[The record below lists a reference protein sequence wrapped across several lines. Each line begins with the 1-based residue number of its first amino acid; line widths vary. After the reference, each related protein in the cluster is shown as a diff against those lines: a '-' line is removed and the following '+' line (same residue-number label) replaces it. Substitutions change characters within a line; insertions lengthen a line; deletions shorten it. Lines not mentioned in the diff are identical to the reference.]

1 MLITRNLFDWN
12 GKKSEK
18 PTVNAV
24 NDNYENER
32 TLNFFE
38 RLYLPD
44 ALKGMWYSFKQMF
57 QPTFT
62 LNYPEEK
69 WDPPAIFRGRP
80 VLVEDHNK
88 ERCVACGL
96 CARACPPLAI
106 SMQAKETEDDK
117 ERYPDF
123 FEINMLRCIYCGYC
137 EEVCPEEAIVM
148 SQDYDIVFES
158 REDAIYD
165 KERLLVPK
173 EDLKDR
179 LDYLKNYRNNQFGSF
194 WDFQEENNIHS
205 VRDRDRD
212 WNTGLSLVDMIEQQ
226 EKNDSTPA
234 SNSWS

>member
-1 MLITRNLFDWN
+1 MATKNL
-12 GKKSEK
+12 EK
-18 PTVNAV
+18 PGVNALS
-24 NDNYENER
+24 DNYENER
-32 TLNFFE
+32 KLNFLE
-38 RLYLPD
+38 KIYLPEIF
-44 ALKGMWYSFKQMF
+44 KGMWYSFKQMF

-69 WDPPAIFRGRP
+69 WNPPAIFRGRP
-80 VLVEDHNK
+80 VLVEDHGK

-106 SMQAKETEDDK
+106 SMQASETEDDEK

-148 SQDYDIVFES
+148 SKDYDIVFES
-158 REDAIYD
+158 REEAIYD

-173 EDLKDR
+173 EDLKER
-179 LDYLKNYRNNQFGSF
+179 LDFLKNYKNQQFGSF

-205 VRDRDRD
+205 VRDRDTQ

-226 EKNDSTPA
+226 QKNDSTPA
-234 SNSWS
+234 SSSWS

>member
-1 MLITRNLFDWN
+1 MAKNL
-12 GKKSEK
+12 EK
-18 PTVNAV
+18 PTVNALSG
-24 NDNYENER
+24 NYKNER
-32 TLNFFE
+32 TLNFWE
-38 RLYLPD
+38 KLYLPEIM
-44 ALKGMWYSFKQMF
+44 KGMWYTLKQMF

-62 LNYPEEK
+62 MQYPEEK
-69 WDPPAIFRGRP
+69 WEPPAIFRGRP

-88 ERCVACGL
+88 ERCVSCGL

-106 SMQAKETEDDK
+106 SMQANETEDEK
-117 ERYPDF
+117 ERYPEF

-148 SQDYDIVFES
+148 SKDYDIVFES

-173 EDLKDR
+173 EDVADR
-179 LDYLKNYRNNQFGSF
+179 LEYLRKYRNQQFGSF

-212 WNTGLSLVDMIEQQ
+212 WNTGLSLVDLVEQQ
-226 EKNDSTPA
+226 NQNDSTPA
-234 SNSWS
+234 SSKWS